1 MRLPLN
7 GRNSNNLE
15 DLTAGVMFMGYTTGA

>member
-1 MRLPLN
+1 MRLPRN

-15 DLTAGVMFMGYTTGA
+15 DFTAGVMFIGYTKGA